1 MRKIILLSLLI
12 CGGVLSAQ
20 KTENWKG
27 DLNTGVMKLPITLE
41 LRLDKDTV
49 CLMGSPSQSK
59 ELFKAKKTVLR
70 NDSLLVSLNVGL
82 SKVVIRAGYSA
93 QRDSLCGTFTQ
104 SGATMPIYF
113 TRSKCAN
120 TANRP
125 QTPKNID
132 YICEEVSFRV
142 PNVNYQFKGTLT
154 YPAKGD
160 DFPAIV
166 LISGSGLQNRDEEVF
181 QHKPFA
187 VIADYM
193 ARNGIAVLRYDDRG
207 WESTDS
213 TLFNATTLDYA
224 QDAEAAFGLLVSHPK
239 IDHKRIGLAGHS
251 EGGIIAPIVASR
263 NPNVAFVILLAGTGV
278 SGEEVL
284 IEQNRAVLS
293 KMGYSQETI
302 EEQVRKIRSRDAS
315 LQMGTPWLKTFLDL
329 DPSLYLSKVT
339 VPVLAMNG
347 EKDVQVI
354 FSQNLPAIER
364 ALKAGG
370 NRHYRVLTFPNL
382 NHLFQNC
389 ETGLPN
395 EYYNIEETISTEVL
409 NQMRDFI
416 REYVL

>member
-1 MRKIILLSLLI
+1 MLVLLLI
-12 CGGVLSAQ
+12 GGALSAQ
-20 KTENWKG
+20 KTEYWKG
-27 DLNTGVMKLPITLE
+27 NLSTGVMDLPITLE
-41 LRLDKDTV
+41 LRLDKDTS

-59 ELFKAKKTVLR
+59 ELLKAKKTVLR
-70 NDSLLVSLNVGL
+70 NDSLLISLNVGL

-93 QRDSLCGTFTQ
+93 QKDSLCGTFTQ
-104 SGATMPIYF
+104 SGTTMPICF
-113 TRSKCAN
+113 TPSNGEN
-120 TANRP
+120 TVNRP

-142 PNVNYQFKGTLT
+142 PNVNYDFKGTLT
-154 YPAKGD
+154 YPAKGEN
-160 DFPAIV
+160 FPAII
-166 LISGSGLQNRDEEVF
+166 LISGSGLQNRDEEIF

-207 WESTDS
+207 WESTD
-213 TLFNATTLDYA
+213 TALFNATTLDYA
-224 QDAEAAFGLLVSHPK
+224 LDAQAAFDLLASHPK

-278 SGEEVL
+278 NGEEVL

-293 KMGYSQETI
+293 KMGYSQEMI
-302 EEQVRKIRSRDAS
+302 EEQIQKIRSRDAS
-315 LQMGTPWLKTFLDL
+315 LQLGTPWLKTFLEL
-329 DPSLYLSKVT
+329 APSVYLSKVT

-370 NRHYRVLTFPNL
+370 NSKYKILSFPNL

-395 EYYNIEETISTEVL
+395 EYFSIEETISPEVL
-409 NQMRDFI
+409 KEMRDFI
-416 REYVL
+416 REYIL